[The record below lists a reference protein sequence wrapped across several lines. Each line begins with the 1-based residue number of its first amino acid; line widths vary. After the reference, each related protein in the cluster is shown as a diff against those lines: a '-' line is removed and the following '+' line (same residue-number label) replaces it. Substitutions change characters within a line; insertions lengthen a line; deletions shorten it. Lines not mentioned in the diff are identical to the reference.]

1 MLQNSANTSAFSRS
15 MSPKVYVGGAMLEE
29 ILKIKEEDAMEDDLK
44 SFDRQKEIFNILTN
58 GLSATKD
65 EKHLILPKG
74 IPGSEVIG
82 GDLAQLG
89 K

>member
-1 MLQNSANTSAFSRS
+1 MPL
-15 MSPKVYVGGAMLEE
+15 PKVYVGGGMLEE
-29 ILKIKEEDAMEDDLK
+29 ILKIKEEDAMEGEDR
-44 SFDRQKEIFNILTN
+44 SFDRQKEIVNILTN
-58 GLSATKD
+58 GLSVTKD

-74 IPGSEVIG
+74 ILGSEVLG